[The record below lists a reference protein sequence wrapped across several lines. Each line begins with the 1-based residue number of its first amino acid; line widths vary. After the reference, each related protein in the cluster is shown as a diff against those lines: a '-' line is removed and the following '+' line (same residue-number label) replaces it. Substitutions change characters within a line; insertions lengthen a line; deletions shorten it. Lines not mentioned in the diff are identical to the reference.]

1 MAHIVLTRPTG
12 QSMRLA
18 EMLNQR
24 LPELKQIQLPLLS
37 IVPNEDP
44 KDAKR
49 LKDLLPQIDLAIFVS
64 PNAVECT
71 MRMLKTEWPKELAI
85 GVVGGGSLLAL
96 KNHGITV
103 DAGYQIHAPSNA
115 AEWDSEGLWKVLN
128 ESKPLDFWKNKKV
141 LFLKGLGGRAWL
153 SEQMLM
159 QGADIYPVETYRRV
173 PLESNSN
180 LWQALEQTPA
190 SESLCILTSSE
201 AVQYFSEALEA
212 HTPWGLDWKTKATL
226 LCSHPRILET
236 ARQLGF
242 KQVNACMAGDEH
254 LLIEIERWWN
264 RLQ

>member
-1 MAHIVLTRPTG
+1 
-12 QSMRLA
+12 MRLA
-18 EMLNQR
+18 EMLKER
-24 LPELKQIQLPLLS
+24 LPDLKQIQLPLLS

-49 LKDLLPQIDLAIFVS
+49 LKELLPLIDLAIFVS

-103 DAGYQIHAPSNA
+103 EAGYQIHAPSHA
-115 AEWDSEGLWKVLN
+115 TEWDSEGLWKALN
-128 ESKPLDFWKNKKV
+128 QVQALNSWKAKKV

-159 QGADIYPVETYRRV
+159 QGADIYSIETYRRI
-173 PLESNSN
+173 PLEGSST
-180 LWQALEQTPA
+180 LWLALEKTPA
-190 SESLCILTSSE
+190 SESMCVLTSSE
-201 AVQYFSEALEA
+201 AVRHFSDTLNAYSK
-212 HTPWGLDWKTKATL
+212 WGAEWKAQATL
-226 LCSHPRILET
+226 LCSHPRIEDV
-236 ARQLGF
+236 AKEVGF
-242 KQVNACMAGDEH
+242 KNVEICSAGDEH
-254 LLIEIERWWN
+254 LLTGIERWWN